1 MSLHTLSQNF
11 RKHLLFSTLLTGAL
25 LLPMSSATIAQEDT
39 TKASATQT
47 AAQEKAPEKATKQPD
62 TTAKSQASAPDTSA
76 SSDKEACLTTPSER
90 EQVVMRLKK
99 MRPKPAA
106 KLLSALPPQ
115 LAADLLIRMT
125 PRQSAKIMNELPP
138 QTGAMLVVLLSQDTQ
153 PQAPATAPGNAPVA
167 AADKTALAAS
177 KDTTA
182 KP

>member
-25 LLPMSSATIAQEDT
+25 LLPMSSATIAQEDN
-39 TKASATQT
+39 TKASATKT
-47 AAQEKAPEKATKQPD
+47 AAQEKAPEKAKQPD

-167 AADKTALAAS
+167 AVDKTAPAAS